1 MSFAAIEQLLH
12 QSMGLDAATVGASTI
27 ERAVADRMQAC
38 ALATVDDYLSYLEC
52 SPLELQELT
61 ECVVVPE
68 TWFFRDEEA
77 FAVLGR
83 ISAEWLLRH
92 PASTMRALSVPC
104 STGEEPYSIAMTLH
118 DAGLPRKQIL
128 VDAVDISARALARA
142 RRGVYGRNSF
152 RSQNLAFR
160 EHHFKA
166 VKEGY
171 SVAEWLSQAVRFH
184 QGNLVTAQFPF
195 PVAPY
200 DVIFCRN
207 VLIYFDRPTQGA
219 VMRTLSMM
227 LGPQGVLFVGP
238 AEAFL
243 AGSCGFSLAG
253 SAAGFAFTKCAAK
266 VVVPA
271 VLPIAR
277 PRRAS
282 PLLPCPAPKSPPSA
296 KHDLSDISEARRLAD
311 EGRFPEAA
319 ACCERNLSLKPSAE
333 AYCLL
338 GVIRDAAGERELATD
353 CFRRAIYLQP
363 DHSEALA
370 HLAIAI
376 ERQGDHAGAQRLRG
390 RAHRAGDPA
399 KDMKA
404 VNP

>member
-1 MSFAAIEQLLH
+1 M
-12 QSMGLDAATVGASTI
+12 
-27 ERAVADRMQAC
+27 
-38 ALATVDDYLSYLEC
+38 
-52 SPLELQELT
+52 
-61 ECVVVPE
+61 
-68 TWFFRDEEA
+68 
-77 FAVLGR
+77 
-83 ISAEWLLRH
+83 
-92 PASTMRALSVPC
+92 
-104 STGEEPYSIAMTLH
+104 
-118 DAGLPRKQIL
+118 
-128 VDAVDISARALARA
+128 
-142 RRGVYGRNSF
+142 
-152 RSQNLAFR
+152 AFR
-160 EHHFKA
+160 ERHFQPIQ
-166 VKEGY
+166 EGY
-171 SVAEWLSQAVRFH
+171 SVAEWLLQAVRFH

-195 PVAPY
+195 PIAPY

-207 VLIYFDRPTQGA
+207 VLIYFDRPTQEA

-227 LGPQGVLFVGP
+227 LSPQGVLFVGP

-253 SAAGFAFTKCAAK
+253 SAAGFAFTKSAAK
-266 VVVPA
+266 LAVPA

-277 PRRAS
+277 SKRRSA
-282 PLLPCPAPKSPPSA
+282 APSQPGPVLKPPPSV

-319 ACCERNLSLKPSAE
+319 AWCERSLSLKPSAE

-338 GVIRDAAGERELATD
+338 GVIRDAAGERERAAD

-376 ERQGDHAGAQRLRG
+376 ERQGDQAGAERLRS
-390 RAHRAGDPA
+390 RARQAGNPARAGDSA
-399 KDMKA
+399 KDRKA